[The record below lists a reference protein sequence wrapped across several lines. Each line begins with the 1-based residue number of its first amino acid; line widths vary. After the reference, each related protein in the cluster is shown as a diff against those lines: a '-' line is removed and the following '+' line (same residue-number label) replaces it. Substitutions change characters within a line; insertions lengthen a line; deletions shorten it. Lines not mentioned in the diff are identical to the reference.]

1 MRDQHVGAPIAP
13 PRPRSIAPPDVL
25 VLGGGGILGEAWLS
39 ALLAGIER
47 SGGFDPCACGGFVG
61 TSAGSIVATALLA
74 GERPGAR
81 LGRLPEQPPVAESD
95 VGEEPSTIRR
105 ALGTAVSLGGAALA
119 PLASVALSSSAP
131 GGAVLRRTALARV
144 RTGDRSLAELGRMI
158 ERFGLHWDGR
168 LRIAAVELESG
179 RRVMFGAPGATQ
191 LSVSQAVQA
200 SCAIPGVFRPL
211 RAGGR
216 SFVDGGVW
224 SPTNIDA
231 AEVGRGDRVLCL
243 NPTGSMR
250 AGIREPAGAL
260 EAVSRSLAAVSRSLA
275 AAEAL
280 ALKRRGAS
288 TRTVNPDQDSVT
300 AMGAN
305 LMDPRPRQ
313 EVIGAGLRQGRRLA
327 AELRAEEGS
336 RPDQGSRAQED

>member
-1 MRDQHVGAPIAP
+1 
-13 PRPRSIAPPDVL
+13 
-25 VLGGGGILGEAWLS
+25 
-39 ALLAGIER
+39 
-47 SGGFDPCACGGFVG
+47 
-61 TSAGSIVATALLA
+61 
-74 GERPGAR
+74 
-81 LGRLPEQPPVAESD
+81 
-95 VGEEPSTIRR
+95 
-105 ALGTAVSLGGAALA
+105 
-119 PLASVALSSSAP
+119 
-131 GGAVLRRTALARV
+131 
-144 RTGDRSLAELGRMI
+144 MI

-179 RRVMFGAPGATQ
+179 RRVVFGAAEATQ

-224 SPTNIDA
+224 SPTNMDA

-243 NPTGSMR
+243 NPTGSTR
-250 AGIREPAGAL
+250 AAIREPAGAL
-260 EAVSRSLAAVSRSLA
+260 AAVSRSIA

-305 LMDPRPRQ
+305 LMDPRRRQ
-313 EVIGAGLRQGRRLA
+313 DVIGAGLSQGRRLA

-336 RPDQGSRAQED
+336 RPDQGSRAEEG